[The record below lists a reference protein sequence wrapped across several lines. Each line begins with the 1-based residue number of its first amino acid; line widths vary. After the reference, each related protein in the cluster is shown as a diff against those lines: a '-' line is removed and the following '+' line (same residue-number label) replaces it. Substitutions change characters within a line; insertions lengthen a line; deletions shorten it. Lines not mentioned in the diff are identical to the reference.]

1 MSNETKESA
10 APYPV
15 RHTAKTGGGK
25 PSGIIVYNPNTD
37 SWRCH
42 DASGRLV
49 LSTGSKAVAVQNYPN
64 FTVKE

>member
-1 MSNETKESA
+1 MSNETKENAVPST
-10 APYPV
+10 V
-15 RHTAKTGGGK
+15 RHIAKTGGGK

>member
-1 MSNETKESA
+1 MSNENKDQA
-10 APYPV
+10 APSAV
-15 RHTAKTGGGK
+15 RQAAKTGGGK

-49 LSTGSKAVAVQNYPN
+49 LSTGSKAVAIQNYPT

>member
-1 MSNETKESA
+1 MSNETKEIA
-10 APYPV
+10 VPATV
-15 RHTAKTGGGK
+15 RHIAKTGGGK

-49 LSTGSKAVAVQNYPN
+49 LSIGSKAVAIQTYPT